1 MERATAQ
8 FLALPPGAIG
18 RAKRSKV
25 IKFQQG
31 SRFQS
36 FYAKFFCL
44 FSQIKD
50 KAYWTGCLFCRLGH
64 APGVGIGGAWG
75 TQGGKK
81 FEHGH
86 VAYQIERD
94 GRQNRMQVK
103 ISFLGGQKVKCH

>member
-1 MERATAQ
+1 MPI
-8 FLALPPGAIG
+8 L
-18 RAKRSKV
+18 
-25 IKFQQG
+25 
-31 SRFQS
+31 
-36 FYAKFFCL
+36 CL

-64 APGVGIGGAWG
+64 APGVGLGGAWG

-103 ISFLGGQKVKCH
+103 FSFFGGQRVKCH